1 MTDKSS
7 LLKAFNTHF
16 FEFIESIVEL
26 FPDNEHL
33 KYTQSQFE
41 TFKKLNPTSIIK
53 SWKIFVCDPYK
64 DVINDGNIEFFFEK
78 DYKDDLQT
86 LANSDKIMKVI
97 DNLREPIRLMSDKSK
112 QNALKYLQN
121 LSKLTDAYSSM

>member
-33 KYTQSQFE
+33 KHTQSQFE

-64 DVINDGNIEFFFEK
+64 HVINNGNIEFFFEK
-78 DYKDDLQT
+78 DY
-86 LANSDKIMKVI
+86 N
-97 DNLREPIRLMSDKSK
+97 
-112 QNALKYLQN
+112 
-121 LSKLTDAYSSM
+121 

>member
-16 FEFIESIVEL
+16 FEFIESIIEL

>member
-26 FPDNEHL
+26 FPDNDHL
-33 KYTQSQFE
+33 KHTQSQFE

-86 LANSDKIMKVI
+86 IANSDKIMKVI